1 MTPNMRV
8 VAEIPHARFKITVF
22 QWNAKYILKVEL
34 DVYEQVY
41 KLPED
46 AVTGLEQVKQ
56 MVTSEFL
63 DSCFQRFLSMRT
75 DFTETYNKTK

>member
-1 MTPNMRV
+1 MRI
-8 VAEIPHARFKITVF
+8 VAEIPHPRFKITVF
-22 QWNAKYILKVEL
+22 QWNAKFLLKVEL

-46 AVTGLEQVKQ
+46 AVTGVDQVKRL
-56 MVTSEFL
+56 VTPVFL

-75 DFTETYNKTK
+75 DFTETYNLTKQ

>member
-1 MTPNMRV
+1 MRI
-8 VAEIPHARFKITVF
+8 VAEIPHPRFKITVF

-34 DVYEQVY
+34 DVYEQVF

-46 AVTGLEQVKQ
+46 AVAGLEQVKQ
-56 MVTSEFL
+56 LVTPNFL

-75 DFTETYNKTK
+75 DFTETYNSTKQ